1 MSIDGHLENFQ
12 APVGAACRTVENMSP
27 LEALI
32 GCMRVAFYKHA
43 APMALKTNRGVSA
56 LRFTSSYYTSPH
68 AFE

>member
-12 APVGAACRTVENMSP
+12 APLGVACHTVENMLP
-27 LEALI
+27 LEGLI
-32 GCMRVAFYKHA
+32 GCMRVEFYKHA
-43 APMALKTNRGVSA
+43 AAMALKTNRGVCV